1 MSMADAMVERTAARS
16 GADLIGMKTVENVV
30 MPTVF
35 LKLC

>member
-1 MSMADAMVERTAARS
+1 MADAMVERTAPRS
-16 GADLIGMKTVENVV
+16 GVDLIGMKTVENVV